1 MKITQKDEM
10 ARTKHDLQKA
20 RGKDSA
26 RTSASKGEKSAS
38 RGKQTAENVRPFC
51 APGSGAPRKALASR
65 SAFGGPMGVGGAG
78 GAGSSRGAGKTVPG
92 GMARFAAILSAPA
105 GGVVPKKPHRYLPGT
120 VALREI
126 RHYQRTTELLM
137 RKTVFERWVRELL
150 VPLRNN
156 IRVATGTCECL
167 QTAVEEYLVH
177 LFEDVQNAAI
187 HRKCVTVKSKDMLLT
202 RRIRNERWR
211 Y

>member
-1 MKITQKDEM
+1 M
-10 ARTKHDLQKA
+10 ARTKHDAQKS

-26 RTSASKGEKSAS
+26 RKSASKGEKSARS
-38 RGKQTAENVRPFC
+38 GKQTADNVRPFC
-51 APGSGAPRKALASR
+51 APGVASR
-65 SAFGGPMGVGGAG
+65 SAFGGPMGG

-92 GMARFAAILSAPA
+92 GLARFAAILSAPA

-126 RHYQRTTELLM
+126 RKYQRTTELLM
-137 RKTVFERWVRELL
+137 RKTVFTRWVRELL
-150 VPLRNN
+150 VPLRNDV
-156 IRVATGTCECL
+156 RVAKGTSECL

-177 LFEDVQNAAI
+177 LFEDVQLGAI
-187 HRKCVTVKSKDMLLT
+187 HRKCVTVKSKDMVLA

-211 Y
+211 Q